1 MKKFLLGL
9 SMLALASVSFALPMY
24 GTMSDTGDETF
35 YLDDLGGVA
44 TNSLFE
50 IKLENAGYANQNAF
64 GIYQVN
70 SGNGVGTLGTSVNHL
85 ELFSGTDQVGYAAKL
100 SWDTTTDMVSLEK
113 STDGIIYSAVA
124 TALGLTVNHNDFG
137 FYLDTPDGV
146 WFSETAYN
154 SDGIDHMVAFNAG
167 AIDSWAFA
175 WEDLRGGGD
184 RDYNDFVLLA
194 DDILPSQQS
203 VDTPATLMLMGMG
216 LVGLAGF
223 KRRK

>member
-1 MKKFLLGL
+1 MKYLMMFC
-9 SMLALASVSFALPMY
+9 MLALASVSFAGPMY

-35 YLDDLGGVA
+35 YLDDLGGAA

-50 IKLENAGYANQNAF
+50 IKLESAGYANDNAF
-64 GIYQVN
+64 GIYQIN
-70 SGNGVGTLGTSVNHL
+70 SGNAVGTLGTSVNYL
-85 ELFSGTDQVGYAAKL
+85 ELFSGADQVGYAAKL
-100 SWDTTTDMVSLEK
+100 SWDTATDMVSLEK

-137 FYLDTPDGV
+137 FYLDTPDGI

-154 SDGIDHMVAFNAG
+154 SDGVDHMVAFNAG

-194 DDILPSQQS
+194 DDLLPSQQS
-203 VDTPATLMLMGMG
+203 VDAPATLMLMGMG
-216 LVGLAGF
+216 LVGLAGL